1 MVTADMVDITDG
13 TITHGVSTT
22 ITVGVDTDMVD
33 LALAWDTVMA
43 DIMDMAVTVDTVD
56 TGTTLT
62 TDTGMAVTTEVV
74 TDTLNETLLTTKLT
88 DVQIQL

>member
-1 MVTADMVDITDG
+1 MVDITAG
-13 TITHGVSTT
+13 TIIHGVSTT

-43 DIMDMAVTVDTVD
+43 DIMDMAVTVD

>member
-1 MVTADMVDITDG
+1 
-13 TITHGVSTT
+13 
-22 ITVGVDTDMVD
+22 
-33 LALAWDTVMA
+33 LAWDTVMA

>member
-1 MVTADMVDITDG
+1 MVDITAG

-43 DIMDMAVTVDTVD
+43 DIMDMAVTVDT
-56 TGTTLT
+56 GTTLI

>member
-1 MVTADMVDITDG
+1 MVDITDG

-22 ITVGVDTDMVD
+22 ITVGVDMVD